1 MSSSSAMVAPS
12 PTILTRQFLLTCAAG
27 VTLFASFQLLT
38 AVLPLY
44 VRDDLGGST
53 TAVGLIVGVFSI
65 AALLPRLF
73 IGREIDRT
81 GAKRFLLVG
90 AGLFLLAGIL
100 YMFAN
105 TVPLVLGVRAVHGLG
120 MACFHTA
127 SFAFIAQIS
136 PPSRRGEAMGI
147 WGLMSTF
154 ATAISPYLGLLI
166 RDATGMT
173 TLFAIAAGGAAAALV
188 LLTFVTDPGPD
199 ENVSSA
205 SRGGLFEPSVMPAAV
220 LILLSN
226 LVYGAIAAFIIVY
239 AEDRDIANS
248 GLYFTVFAVAVLAS
262 RVFGG
267 RLADRL
273 SRLAVVLPTFVLT
286 ILAMGTLALTSS
298 LALLL
303 LTGVLFGLAFGA
315 GQPALN
321 AFAVDLVEPARRG
334 AGMATFTSF
343 FEAGIGMGAI
353 GMGAVAGITGYSMM
367 FALTAI
373 FPIIAL
379 VYGFAVARPAERA
392 HHQ

>member
-1 MSSSSAMVAPS
+1 MSPSTAVAAP
-12 PTILTRQFLLTCAAG
+12 PATILTRQFVLTCAAG
-27 VTLFASFQLLT
+27 ALLFASFQLLT
-38 AVLPLY
+38 AVLPLF

-73 IGREIDRT
+73 IGREIDRR
-81 GAKRFLLVG
+81 GAKSFLIVG

-100 YMFAN
+100 YMFA
-105 TVPLVLGVRAVHGLG
+105 TSVPLVLGVRAIHGLG

-154 ATAISPYLGLLI
+154 ATAISPYLGLVI
-166 RDATGMT
+166 RDAAGMT
-173 TLFAIAAGGAAAALV
+173 PLFAIAACGSAGAIGLLSLV
-188 LLTFVTDPGPD
+188 SDPGRTDSIAP
-199 ENVSSA
+199 VTG
-205 SRGGLFEPSVMPAAV
+205 GGLFEPAVMPAAV

-226 LVYGAIAAFIIVY
+226 LVYGAVAAFIIVY
-239 AEDRDIANS
+239 AEDRNIANS
-248 GLYFTVFAVAVLAS
+248 GLYFTVFAAAVLAS

-267 RLADRL
+267 RMADRL
-273 SRLAVVLPTFVLT
+273 SRLSVVMPTFVLT
-286 ILAMGTLALTSS
+286 IFAMGTLALTSS

-343 FEAGIGMGAI
+343 FEAGIGLGAI
-353 GMGAVAGITGYSMM
+353 GMGAVAGLTDYSTM

-373 FPIIAL
+373 FPVLAL

-392 HHQ
+392 HR

>member
-1 MSSSSAMVAPS
+1 MSSSTSVVAP
-12 PTILTRQFLLTCAAG
+12 PTILTRQFVLTCAAG
-27 VTLFASFQLLT
+27 ALLFASFQLLT

-53 TAVGLIVGVFSI
+53 TAVGMIVGVFSI

-73 IGREIDRT
+73 IGREIDRR
-81 GAKRFLLVG
+81 GAKSFLIIG
-90 AGLFLLAGIL
+90 ASLFLLAGIL
-100 YMFAN
+100 YIFA
-105 TVPLVLGVRAVHGLG
+105 TSVPLVLGVRAVHGLG

-136 PPSRRGEAMGI
+136 PESRRGEAMGI
-147 WGLMSTF
+147 WGLMSSF
-154 ATAISPYLGLLI
+154 ATAISPYLGLVL
-166 RDATGMT
+166 RDATGMSV
-173 TLFAIAAGGAAAALV
+173 LFVIAACGAAGSIGLLMLV
-188 LLTFVTDPGPD
+188 SDPGLPD
-199 ENVSSA
+199 GVA
-205 SRGGLFEPSVMPAAV
+205 SPTAGGLFEPAVMPAAV

-226 LVYGAIAAFIIVY
+226 LVYGAVAAFIIVY
-239 AEDRDIANS
+239 SEDRSIPNA
-248 GLYFTVFAVAVLAS
+248 GLYFTVFAAAVLAS

-267 RLADRL
+267 RLADQL
-273 SRLAVVLPTFVLT
+273 SRLAVVMPTFLLT
-286 ILAMGTLALTSS
+286 IFAMGTLALMNS

-343 FEAGIGMGAI
+343 FEAGIGLGAI
-353 GMGAVAGITGYSMM
+353 GMGAVAGFTGYSTM

-373 FPIIAL
+373 FPVIAIA
-379 VYGFAVARPAERA
+379 YGFFVARPAERA
-392 HHQ
+392 RH

>member
-1 MSSSSAMVAPS
+1 MAAP
-12 PTILTRQFLLTCAAG
+12 PATILTRPFVLTCAAG
-27 VTLFASFQLLT
+27 ALLFASFQLLT

-73 IGREIDRT
+73 IGREIDRS
-81 GAKRFLLVG
+81 GSKRFLAVG
-90 AGLFLLAGIL
+90 AGLFLLSGVL
-100 YMFAN
+100 YIFA
-105 TVPLVLGVRAVHGLG
+105 TSVPLVLGVRAVHGLG
-120 MACFHTA
+120 MAFFHTA

-154 ATAISPYLGLLI
+154 ATAITPYLGLVI
-166 RDATGMT
+166 RDASGMT
-173 TLFAIAAGGAAAALV
+173 TLFIVAACGAAGSLGLLLLV
-188 LLTFVTDPGPD
+188 ADPGRAGDVTP
-199 ENVSSA
+199 VTS
-205 SRGGLFEPSVMPAAV
+205 GGLFEPSVMPAAV

-226 LVYGAIAAFIIVY
+226 LVYGAVAAFIIVY
-239 AEDRDIANS
+239 AEDRDISNA
-248 GLYFTVFAVAVLAS
+248 GLYFTVFALAVLAS

-267 RLADRL
+267 RMADRL
-273 SRLAVVLPTFVLT
+273 SRMAVIMPTFILT
-286 ILAMGTLALTSS
+286 ILAMGTLALTNT

-343 FEAGIGMGAI
+343 FEAGIGLGAI
-353 GMGAVAGITGYSMM
+353 GMGAVAGWTGYSMM
-367 FALTAI
+367 FAITAI
-373 FPIIAL
+373 FPLLAI
-379 VYGFAVARPAERA
+379 VYGIAVARPAERA
-392 HHQ
+392 HR

>member
-1 MSSSSAMVAPS
+1 MAAP
-12 PTILTRQFLLTCAAG
+12 PATILTRPFVLTCAAG
-27 VTLFASFQLLT
+27 ALLFASFQLLT

-44 VRDDLGGST
+44 VRDDLDGST

-73 IGREIDRT
+73 IGREIDRS
-81 GAKRFLLVG
+81 GAKRFLVIG
-90 AGLFLLAGIL
+90 AGLFLLSGVL
-100 YMFAN
+100 YIFA
-105 TVPLVLGVRAVHGLG
+105 TSVPLVLGVRAVHGLG
-120 MACFHTA
+120 MAFFHTA

-154 ATAISPYLGLLI
+154 ATAITPYLGLVI

-173 TLFAIAAGGAAAALV
+173 TLFA
-188 LLTFVTDPGPD
+188 
-199 ENVSSA
+199 
-205 SRGGLFEPSVMPAAV
+205 PSVMPAAV

-226 LVYGAIAAFIIVY
+226 LVYGAVAAFIIVY
-239 AEDRDIANS
+239 AEDRDIANA
-248 GLYFTVFAVAVLAS
+248 GLYFTVFALAVLAS

-267 RLADRL
+267 RMADRL
-273 SRLAVVLPTFVLT
+273 SRMAVIMPTFVLT
-286 ILAMGTLALTSS
+286 ILAMGALALTNT

-343 FEAGIGMGAI
+343 FEAGIGLGAI
-353 GMGAVAGITGYSMM
+353 GMGAVAGQTGYATM
-367 FALTAI
+367 FAITAI
-373 FPIIAL
+373 FPLLAL
-379 VYGFAVARPAERA
+379 GYGFAVARPAERA
-392 HHQ
+392 HR